1 MLTRQLTLNDANG
14 LHLRVAGAIAQ
25 VALTHNARVTVSCEG
40 CRLAADACSILQL
53 LMMGAPLRRRAHRG
67 SRRPGRSHRYR
78 ETGRVAGGWRGYLS
92 HHYFPPGRSAPA
104 SFGAGLL
111 PCL

>member
-53 LMMGAPLRRRAHRG
+53 LMMGAPCGAAL
-67 SRRPGRSHRYR
+67 
-78 ETGRVAGGWRGYLS
+78 TVAADGPDEAIVIGKL
-92 HHYFPPGRSAPA
+92 AELLVD
-104 SFGAGLL
+104 GAGI
-111 PCL
+111 